1 MKKLLLAIFA
11 FCICVSSA
19 SAYTYIKEKEHIF
32 YNPENSSWATNQ
44 QTNNDIQLKNKS
56 FIGSGGFVEY
66 YYKDKKLAIGPET
79 NIGFIHD
86 GEFIGI
92 NSQELKFY
100 KYVYEN
106 MMKNGHCLGGE
117 QSGHIIFSKHAVT
130 GDGILTSLM
139 VMEAVT
145 EKKMSLGTLAD
156 EVKIYPQL
164 LKNVRVLDKKTAREN
179 PAVIKAV
186 DEVAQALGEE
196 GRILVRESGT
206 EPLIRVMV
214 EAADDSLC
222 EKYVD
227 QVVKVIYEQG
237 LAAE

>member
-1 MKKLLLAIFA
+1 MKILLLAIFA

-106 MMKNGHCLGGE
+106 NKFVAKELNVDEIQELYPDYSIIRVSDFKNNE
-117 QSGHIIFSKHAVT
+117 ITIYKKFFSKKNILLLNDTNQSFYKYNYKPASVCPEYIKPFIRLSHAGKIVFSHY
-130 GDGILTSLM
+130 GDDTKESPAL
-139 VMEAVT
+139 
-145 EKKMSLGTLAD
+145 
-156 EVKIYPQL
+156 KIY
-164 LKNVRVLDKKTAREN
+164 
-179 PAVIKAV
+179 
-186 DEVAQALGEE
+186 
-196 GRILVRESGT
+196 
-206 EPLIRVMV
+206 
-214 EAADDSLC
+214 
-222 EKYVD
+222 
-227 QVVKVIYEQG
+227 VVNEF
-237 LAAE
+237 

>member
-1 MKKLLLAIFA
+1 MKKLLLAIFT

-79 NIGFIHD
+79 NIGFIHN

-106 MMKNGHCLGGE
+106 NKFVAKELNVDEIQELYPDYSIIRVSDFKNNE
-117 QSGHIIFSKHAVT
+117 ITIYKKFFSKKNILLLNDTNQSFYKYNYKPASVCPEYIKPFIRLSHAGKIVFSHY
-130 GDGILTSLM
+130 GDDTKESPAL
-139 VMEAVT
+139 
-145 EKKMSLGTLAD
+145 
-156 EVKIYPQL
+156 KIY
-164 LKNVRVLDKKTAREN
+164 
-179 PAVIKAV
+179 
-186 DEVAQALGEE
+186 
-196 GRILVRESGT
+196 
-206 EPLIRVMV
+206 
-214 EAADDSLC
+214 
-222 EKYVD
+222 
-227 QVVKVIYEQG
+227 VVNEF
-237 LAAE
+237 

>member
-1 MKKLLLAIFA
+1 MKKLLLAIFT

-79 NIGFIHD
+79 NIGFIHN

-92 NSQELKFY
+92 NSQDLKFY

-106 MMKNGHCLGGE
+106 NKFVAKELNVDEIQELYPDYSIIRVSDFKNNE
-117 QSGHIIFSKHAVT
+117 ITIYKKFFSKKNILLLNDTNQSFYKYNYKPASVCPEYIKPFIKLSHAGKIVFSHY
-130 GDGILTSLM
+130 GDDTKESPAL
-139 VMEAVT
+139 
-145 EKKMSLGTLAD
+145 
-156 EVKIYPQL
+156 KIY
-164 LKNVRVLDKKTAREN
+164 
-179 PAVIKAV
+179 
-186 DEVAQALGEE
+186 
-196 GRILVRESGT
+196 
-206 EPLIRVMV
+206 
-214 EAADDSLC
+214 
-222 EKYVD
+222 
-227 QVVKVIYEQG
+227 VVNEF
-237 LAAE
+237 

>member
-106 MMKNGHCLGGE
+106 NKFVAKELNVDEIQELYPDYSIIRVSDFKNNE
-117 QSGHIIFSKHAVT
+117 ITIYKKFFSKKNILLLNDTNQSFYKYNYKPASVCPEYIKPFIRLSHAGKIVFSHY
-130 GDGILTSLM
+130 GDDTKESPAL
-139 VMEAVT
+139 
-145 EKKMSLGTLAD
+145 
-156 EVKIYPQL
+156 KIY
-164 LKNVRVLDKKTAREN
+164 
-179 PAVIKAV
+179 
-186 DEVAQALGEE
+186 
-196 GRILVRESGT
+196 
-206 EPLIRVMV
+206 
-214 EAADDSLC
+214 
-222 EKYVD
+222 
-227 QVVKVIYEQG
+227 VVNEF
-237 LAAE
+237 

>member
-1 MKKLLLAIFA
+1 MKKLLLAIFT

-79 NIGFIHD
+79 NIGFIHN

-106 MMKNGHCLGGE
+106 NKFVAKELNVDEIQELYPDYSIIRVSDFKNNE
-117 QSGHIIFSKHAVT
+117 ITIYKKFFSKKNILLLNDTNQSFYKYNYKPASVCPEYIKPFIKLSHAGKIVFSHY
-130 GDGILTSLM
+130 GDDTKESPAL
-139 VMEAVT
+139 
-145 EKKMSLGTLAD
+145 
-156 EVKIYPQL
+156 KIY
-164 LKNVRVLDKKTAREN
+164 
-179 PAVIKAV
+179 
-186 DEVAQALGEE
+186 
-196 GRILVRESGT
+196 
-206 EPLIRVMV
+206 
-214 EAADDSLC
+214 
-222 EKYVD
+222 
-227 QVVKVIYEQG
+227 VVNEF
-237 LAAE
+237 

>member
-1 MKKLLLAIFA
+1 MKKLLLAIFT

-79 NIGFIHD
+79 NIGFIHN

-106 MMKNGHCLGGE
+106 NKFVAKELNVDEIQELYPDYSIIRVSDFKNNE
-117 QSGHIIFSKHAVT
+117 ITIYKKFFSKKNILLLNDTNQSFYKYNYKPASVCPEYIKPFIRLSHAGKIVFSHY
-130 GDGILTSLM
+130 GDDTKESPAL
-139 VMEAVT
+139 
-145 EKKMSLGTLAD
+145 
-156 EVKIYPQL
+156 KIY
-164 LKNVRVLDKKTAREN
+164 
-179 PAVIKAV
+179 VIN
-186 DEVAQALGEE
+186 EF
-196 GRILVRESGT
+196 
-206 EPLIRVMV
+206 
-214 EAADDSLC
+214 
-222 EKYVD
+222 
-227 QVVKVIYEQG
+227 
-237 LAAE
+237 

>member
-11 FCICVSSA
+11 FCIFASSA

-106 MMKNGHCLGGE
+106 NKFVAKELNVDEIQELYPDYSIIRVSDFKNNE
-117 QSGHIIFSKHAVT
+117 ITIYKKFFSKKNILLLNDTNQSFYKYNYKPASVCPEYIKPFIRLSHAGKIVFSHY
-130 GDGILTSLM
+130 GDDTKESPAL
-139 VMEAVT
+139 
-145 EKKMSLGTLAD
+145 
-156 EVKIYPQL
+156 KIY
-164 LKNVRVLDKKTAREN
+164 
-179 PAVIKAV
+179 
-186 DEVAQALGEE
+186 
-196 GRILVRESGT
+196 
-206 EPLIRVMV
+206 
-214 EAADDSLC
+214 
-222 EKYVD
+222 
-227 QVVKVIYEQG
+227 VVNEF
-237 LAAE
+237 

>member
-11 FCICVSSA
+11 FCIFASSA

-106 MMKNGHCLGGE
+106 NKFVAKELNVDEIQELYPDYSIIRVSDFKNNE
-117 QSGHIIFSKHAVT
+117 ITIYKKFFSKKNILLLNDTNQSFYKYNYKPASVCPEYIKPFIRLSHAGKIVFSHY
-130 GDGILTSLM
+130 GDDTKESPAL
-139 VMEAVT
+139 
-145 EKKMSLGTLAD
+145 
-156 EVKIYPQL
+156 KIY
-164 LKNVRVLDKKTAREN
+164 
-179 PAVIKAV
+179 VIN
-186 DEVAQALGEE
+186 EF
-196 GRILVRESGT
+196 
-206 EPLIRVMV
+206 
-214 EAADDSLC
+214 
-222 EKYVD
+222 
-227 QVVKVIYEQG
+227 
-237 LAAE
+237 

>member
-92 NSQELKFY
+92 NSQDLKFY

-106 MMKNGHCLGGE
+106 NKFVAKELNVDEIQELYPDYSIIRVSDFKNNE
-117 QSGHIIFSKHAVT
+117 ITIYKKFFSKKNILLLNDTNQSFYKYNYKPASVCPEYIKPFIRLSHAGKIVFSHY
-130 GDGILTSLM
+130 GDDTKESPAL
-139 VMEAVT
+139 
-145 EKKMSLGTLAD
+145 
-156 EVKIYPQL
+156 KIY
-164 LKNVRVLDKKTAREN
+164 
-179 PAVIKAV
+179 VIN
-186 DEVAQALGEE
+186 EF
-196 GRILVRESGT
+196 
-206 EPLIRVMV
+206 
-214 EAADDSLC
+214 
-222 EKYVD
+222 
-227 QVVKVIYEQG
+227 
-237 LAAE
+237 